1 MRGRLR
7 VTGWMRLLVLGL
19 ALGCNPGRAVAADVL
34 GFTLATLDGH
44 AFVRVSDF
52 PDRPVLI
59 NVWGTECPPCMKET
73 PLLNAQSRIYTNVQF
88 LGVGTD
94 DRMSSL
100 LFARRYRVSYPQ
112 LQAPANPSG
121 LLRKLGDPHGALPFT
136 VLLDARH
143 RICAQR
149 LGEVDAQWIAAAMHE
164 CTDEVPAGSS
174 RKPKLKV

>member
-1 MRGRLR
+1 MRARLSGLVR
-7 VTGWMRLLVLGL
+7 ALPLVLAL
-19 ALGCNPGRAVAADVL
+19 AAGADPGRALAADSL

-59 NVWGTECPPCMKET
+59 NVWGTECPPCMRET
-73 PLLNAQSRIYTNVQF
+73 PLLNAQARVYPNVQF
-88 LGVGTD
+88 LGIGTD

-112 LQAPANPSG
+112 LQAPTNPAG

-136 VLLDARH
+136 VMLDARH
-143 RICAQR
+143 RICAQH
-149 LGEVDAQWIAAAMHE
+149 LGEVDAQWIAAAVHE
-164 CTDEVPAGSS
+164 CAAQAPAGGLHE
-174 RKPKLKV
+174 PK